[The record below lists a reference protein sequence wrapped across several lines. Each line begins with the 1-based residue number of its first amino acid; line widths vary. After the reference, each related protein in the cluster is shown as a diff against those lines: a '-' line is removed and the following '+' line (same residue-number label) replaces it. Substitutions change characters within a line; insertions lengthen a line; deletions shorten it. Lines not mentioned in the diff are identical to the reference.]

1 MDEKF
6 TREKKSSRRRVEPEA
21 QTKKKTYG
29 SKLKNDLSRNEAMRK
44 KLRTGK
50 VDFTETLQEK
60 KKKAQLRKQGRS
72 KSYAEAAALA
82 KARHQMENHNEDEN
96 AGVEA
101 VDMSLGFAEGAMYS
115 RKAQPKSKKSNGYG
129 KKLYQKSPFEEVN
142 GAKGT
147 GAAITK
153 EGTNQIQKNLM
164 KKEIQRQAYN
174 AGAKEA
180 AHGFGSFTAKFVDK
194 AEDLAGKL
202 AEGVIETVM
211 SHPLLCLLAVG
222 ILLLV
227 VGLSSCTSTIGLMG
241 GGISGTTLT
250 TTFTAKDDDILAVD
264 EAYTDLEAE
273 IRQEINDIETD
284 YPGYDEYNY
293 SLNEISH
300 NPFELAALLT
310 VLYEDYTPGEV
321 ASMLQTIKSFQYEL
335 TTEEV
340 VETRT
345 RTVTKWHWVTRY
357 RTEIVDGV
365 EVQVPYQ
372 SYESYQVEEE
382 YEYYILNVTLV
393 NHGVDYVVRN
403 KINLTA
409 DQLQR
414 YEILLE
420 TFGNKK
426 YLFEDNPYAAP
437 NPGDYQDYDVPS
449 EYLTDV
455 EFGNMLHEAEKY
467 LGYPYVWG
475 GSNPSTS
482 FDCSGFV
489 SYVINNCGN
498 GWNVGRQT
506 ANGLLNH
513 CTRVSANNAKPGD
526 LIFFQGT
533 YNTSGASHVGIYVG
547 DGMMLHCGNPIQ
559 YASINSSYWQSH
571 FYTFGRLNH

>member
-50 VDFTETLQEK
+50 ADFTETLQEK
-60 KKKAQLRKQGRS
+60 KKKAQLRKQGQS

-101 VDMSLGFAEGAMYS
+101 VDMGLGFAEGAMYS

-153 EGTNQIQKNLM
+153 EGTNQVQKNLM

-174 AGAKEA
+174 DGAKEA

-202 AEGVIETVM
+202 AEGVIETVK
-211 SHPLLCLLAVG
+211 SHPLICLLAVG
-222 ILLLV
+222 ILLLIV
-227 VGLSSCTSTIGLMG
+227 SLSSCTSTIGLMG

-250 TTFTAKDDDILAVD
+250 TTFTAQDDDILAVD

-372 SYESYQVEEE
+372 SYESYQVEED

-393 NHGVDYVVRN
+393 NHGVDYVARN
-403 KINLTA
+403 KMNLTA

-475 GSNPSTS
+475 GSNPSSS

-513 CTRVSANNAKPGD
+513 CTRVSANNARPGD